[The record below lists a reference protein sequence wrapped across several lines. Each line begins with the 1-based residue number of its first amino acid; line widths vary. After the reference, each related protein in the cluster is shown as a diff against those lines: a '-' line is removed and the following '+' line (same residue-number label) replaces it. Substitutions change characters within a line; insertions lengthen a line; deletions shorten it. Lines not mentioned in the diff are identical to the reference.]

1 MKKIVFLGIMLL
13 ALALTAGC
21 IDQGDESKVYQ
32 GTCLSVEQGKTL
44 VLANSQPKLNPIK
57 GDQAVFNISQAKV
70 GLAPE
75 AGNIIRVAFFERKEG
90 NMAIKVMNVSK
101 QDLRKK

>member
-21 IDQGDESKVYQ
+21 LNKADESKVYQ
-32 GTCLSVEQGKTL
+32 GTCLSVEKGHIL
-44 VLANSQPKLNPIK
+44 VLANSQPKLNPLK
-57 GDQAVFNISQAKV
+57 GDKAIFDISKAKV

-75 AGNIIRVAFFERKEG
+75 VGNTIRVAFFEGKG
-90 NMAIKVMNVSK
+90 TNLAIKVMNVTK
-101 QDLRKK
+101 QDLRRK